1 MYASLARFGYT
12 LAKKLRPSKIKAAL
26 QGNPVKK
33 GDGFDRYRAMDT
45 LRTKSDILLGKEKSG
60 LLKKG
65 IKGTKSKIAQGYGKL
80 YAGTLGTSTR
90 RKVTSG
96 TLTGF
101 GAAKLGSWMDEDDS
115 EY

>member
-1 MYASLARFGYT
+1 MYTSLARFGYG
-12 LAKKLRPSKIKAAL
+12 LAKKLRPSKIKAFL
-26 QGNPVKK
+26 QGNPVSK

-45 LRTKSDILLGKEKSG
+45 LRTKSDILLGKKKSG

>member
-1 MYASLARFGYT
+1 MYTALARFGYA
-12 LAKKLRPSKIKAAL
+12 LAKKLKPSSIKAAL
-26 QGNPVKK
+26 QGKPALK
-33 GDGFDRYRAMDT
+33 GDGFDRYRAMNT
-45 LRTKSDILLGKEKSG
+45 LRTKSDILLGKKKSA

-65 IKGTKSKIAQGYGKL
+65 IKGTKSKIAQGYEKL

-96 TLTGF
+96 TLIGF

>member
-1 MYASLARFGYT
+1 MYASLARFGYS
-12 LAKKLRPSKIKAAL
+12 LAKKLRPSKLKAAIK
-26 QGNPVKK
+26 GKPVVK

-45 LRTKSDILLGKEKSG
+45 LRTKSDILLGKKKSG
-60 LLKKG
+60 ILKKG
-65 IKGTKSKIAQGYGKL
+65 IKGTKSKIAKGYGQL

-101 GAAKLGSWMDEDDS
+101 GAAKLGSWMDSDD
-115 EY
+115 